1 MLFLA
6 TSKMFC
12 TVSVLK
18 KPSLELN
25 FLYNSAN
32 SSWKRLEKCCQ
43 MLKRLFVV
51 FQHSRNI
58 PCRVSYNS
66 FYCKSSFFNRY
77 KLPPPEENAIGMLP
91 SFHPNSYPRM
101 ANMPVE
107 AFRETDEPLPDPA
120 KIYPPGVVAISYFFG
135 PPMSLDPRYAEI
147 TAQKRKEQDTM
158 PITYINEHGFE
169 VPIPELSP
177 EEFEVSN

>member
-1 MLFLA
+1 
-6 TSKMFC
+6 
-12 TVSVLK
+12 
-18 KPSLELN
+18 
-25 FLYNSAN
+25 
-32 SSWKRLEKCCQ
+32 
-43 MLKRLFVV
+43 
-51 FQHSRNI
+51 
-58 PCRVSYNS
+58 
-66 FYCKSSFFNRY
+66 
-77 KLPPPEENAIGMLP
+77 MLP

-177 EEFEVSN
+177 EEFEVPNLIILIGKQVFFNYFLLQFVVFSPAQITDSR